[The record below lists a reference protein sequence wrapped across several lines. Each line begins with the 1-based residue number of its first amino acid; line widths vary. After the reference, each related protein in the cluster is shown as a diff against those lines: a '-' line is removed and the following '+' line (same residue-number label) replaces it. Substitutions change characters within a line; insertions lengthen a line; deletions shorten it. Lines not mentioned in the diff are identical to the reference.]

1 MARIAPDGAH
11 VVGHSFGG
19 RLSASF
25 ALAHREDVLS
35 LTLLEPAVTFANPP
49 LGMLAWTGV
58 TFIPG
63 LPEPVKDRA
72 LTEIGGEPYDP
83 RDPMAQMIEAGTEHY
98 QAALPQPGVL
108 TAQQLATL
116 EVPTYVA
123 IGEHSSLAG
132 GQRAVEAA
140 SALPAATVEV
150 WPNTTHSLP
159 MQAGESL
166 NRVVLEHIDDN
177 VGGQ

>member
-1 MARIAPDGAH
+1 MRAARFESIHYVAVSGTHQSVPGNPN
-11 VVGHSFGG
+11 STW
-19 RLSASF
+19 
-25 ALAHREDVLS
+25 LS
-35 LTLLEPAVTFANPP
+35 LEFVTAVEETNPP
-49 LGMLAWTGV
+49 LGMLAWTGA

-63 LPEPVKDRA
+63 LPEPVKNRA

-83 RDPMAQMIEAGTEHY
+83 QDPMAQMIEAGTEHY

-108 TAQQLATL
+108 TEQQLAAL

-132 GQRAVEAA
+132 GQRAVEGA
-140 SALPAATVEV
+140 SALPDATVEV
-150 WPNTTHSLP
+150 WPDTTHSLP
-159 MQAGESL
+159 MQAGEPL

-177 VGGQ
+177 DGGQ